1 VKEEEIP
8 VSEKIDASNKQQLK
22 DIKTDIKPSD
32 KITDKDK
39 NKNDKN
45 PQPTSVL
52 IEGNDK
58 VKVEESHT
66 STKPNIHLDSNAN
79 RVMSEGFR
87 PDSPRFDGSHYINEE
102 MNIPKTF
109 VPPRLFIIS
118 NNNTGYELLNES
130 QVFPFKNWKKKV
142 NINFSNI

>member
-1 VKEEEIP
+1 M
-8 VSEKIDASNKQQLK
+8 QQPK

-39 NKNDKN
+39 SKNDKN

-52 IEGNDK
+52 IEKDGNDK
-58 VKVEESHT
+58 LKVEEMPT
-66 STKPNIHLDSNAN
+66 NTKPNIHLDSNVN

-87 PDSPRFDGSHYINEE
+87 PDSPKFDRTHYINEE

-130 QVFPFKNWKKKV
+130 HVFPFKNWKKKV
-142 NINFSNI
+142 NINFKNSIIIRNI